1 MAGCHTE
8 RWDGLQRITTF
19 QILSLKKKYVFS
31 KLNFST
37 FSPEIHHANQTVKPF
52 NILFF
57 AFGIT
62 QCFLYASVFKAK
74 TWENY
79 GRKQKQI
86 WSKVVMFSTTL
97 GIARWMPGWST
108 LCPAA
113 LLLARGST
121 LSSVQSP
128 PTTYTPGH
136 AAHQSILWWIHN
148 TWKSHLKYMY
158 FHIT

>member
-19 QILSLKKKYVFS
+19 QIFCASKRNMYFQSSIFQPSLLRFTKQIK
-31 KLNFST
+31 
-37 FSPEIHHANQTVKPF
+37 QW
-52 NILFF
+52 NILIFNF
-57 AFGIT
+57 CFWYYT
-62 QCFLYASVFKAK
+62 MFLYMLQYIIYDPKWLCSAPLYV
-74 TWENY
+74 
-79 GRKQKQI
+79 
-86 WSKVVMFSTTL
+86 
-97 GIARWMPGWST
+97 GIVSWMPGWST

-136 AAHQSILWWIHN
+136 AAHQSILSWIHN
-148 TWKSHLKYMY
+148 TWKSHLKYILS
-158 FHIT
+158 HNITLLLTGV